1 MLQEEKWSQ
10 SFNNVAFLGGGG
22 GGVGEELQ
30 GNVYELIVQR
40 CVR

>member
-1 MLQEEKWSQ
+1 MLQEEKRSQ
-10 SFNNVAFLGGGG
+10 SFNNVAFLGGW